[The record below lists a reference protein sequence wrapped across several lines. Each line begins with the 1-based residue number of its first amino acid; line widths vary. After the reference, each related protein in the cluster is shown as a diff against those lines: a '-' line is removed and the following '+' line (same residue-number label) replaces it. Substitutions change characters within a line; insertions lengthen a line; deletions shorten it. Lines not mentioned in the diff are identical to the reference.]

1 MGTVTPLLTGVGH
14 TPPSHPYTMR
24 IPASL
29 LLLLLGLCVITQAK
43 QRRPAKLGSG
53 QGLAPCKDSGSRRVW
68 NFGYGE
74 LKSAEIYDQD
84 RKLVTVSTDD
94 DKALQFKVDRLYT
107 IKVKFLVKKFSPFGS
122 IPKYMGIK
130 ISEKYTKADP
140 GVQAVFQQI
149 YKKKMIGEEH
159 ACSVSQGGDNA
170 DGCKHL
176 TAKYKDTCPFDKE
189 DQEVEIE
196 VPFRASKLPSAVTET
211 QFRLIGLEERV
222 DGRGCGSILSVSQGS
237 TVETT
242 SDQDMICFKYKT
254 KIFR

>member
-1 MGTVTPLLTGVGH
+1 
-14 TPPSHPYTMR
+14 MR
-24 IPASL
+24 ISASFL
-29 LLLLLGLCVITQAK
+29 LVLCSFCVIIKAK
-43 QRRPAKLGSG
+43 QRRPAKLGSD

-74 LKSAEIYDQD
+74 LKSAGIYDQAG
-84 RKLVTVSTDD
+84 KLVTVSTDD

-140 GVQAVFQQI
+140 GVQSVFQQI
-149 YKKKMIGEEH
+149 YKKAMIGEEH
-159 ACSVSQGGDNA
+159 ACSVSQIGRGDDA

-176 TAKYKDTCPFDKE
+176 TDKYKDTCPFDKE

-196 VPFRASKLPSAVTET
+196 VPFRASKLPSAVTQT

-254 KIFR
+254 KIYR